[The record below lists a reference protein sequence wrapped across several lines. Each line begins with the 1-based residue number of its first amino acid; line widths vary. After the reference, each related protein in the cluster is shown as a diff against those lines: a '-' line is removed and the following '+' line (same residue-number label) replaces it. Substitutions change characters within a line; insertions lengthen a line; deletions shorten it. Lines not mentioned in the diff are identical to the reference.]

1 MPRRREVPKREILPD
16 PKFGNVELSK
26 FMNVIMEG
34 GKKAVAERIIYG
46 ALEFIEKKN
55 PGKDP
60 VEAFTMA
67 INNVKPMVEV
77 KSRRV
82 GGANYQVPVEVRP
95 VRRLALSMR
104 WLKEA
109 ARKRG
114 EKSMSLRLAN
124 ELMEATEGRGGAM
137 KKRDEVHRMA
147 EANKAFSHFRF
158 YKPPHLR
165 HLRLTGPRPLRWT
178 AGMYVLTKEIYGSPY
193 PY

>member
-16 PKFGNVELSK
+16 PKYGNVELSK

-46 ALEFIEKKN
+46 ALDLIEKKN
-55 PGKDP
+55 PDKDP
-60 VEAFTMA
+60 VEAFTVA

-104 WLKEA
+104 WIKEA

-114 EKSMSLRLAN
+114 EKSMAQRLAN
-124 ELMEATEGRGGAM
+124 ELLEATEGRGGAM
-137 KKRDEVHRMA
+137 KRRDEVHRMA

-158 YKPPHLR
+158 
-165 HLRLTGPRPLRWT
+165 
-178 AGMYVLTKEIYGSPY
+178 
-193 PY
+193 